1 MRPIQR
7 ILVTMPPF
15 PDSPA
20 LLRGQQLALKL
31 GAALDLLVCDPHA
44 DQREFIER
52 QITHLRHIGV
62 RARGEQAGEE
72 TSHAV
77 LTASLAQES
86 DLVIKQHVAV
96 TRLKQLFTASDDAHL
111 IRELPVPLL
120 LVRNNA
126 PWEEGTVLAAMDVEH
141 HDSAH
146 VALQGNV
153 MDYASS
159 LSELFGAALH
169 VVCAYS
175 PALMPQGGPD
185 VTIDEVVAMHLH
197 DQCQWFQ
204 NVYEL
209 PEHRLHIGEGP
220 AKALIPR
227 IAHQLEAVVTVLG
240 TIARHGL
247 SGVLHG
253 NTAEHVL
260 DHLDGDV
267 LVLKPL
273 TTPVKQTEPT
283 GHRVA

>member
-1 MRPIQR
+1 MRTIQR

-15 PDSPA
+15 SDCPA

-31 GAALDLLVCDPHA
+31 GAALDLLVFDPHS
-44 DQREFIER
+44 DQSEFIER
-52 QITHLRHIGV
+52 QVTSLRHFGV
-62 RARGEQAGEE
+62 RARGEQAGEDS
-72 TSHAV
+72 SHAV
-77 LTASLAQES
+77 LTASRAQES
-86 DLVIKQHVAV
+86 DLVIKQHFSIP
-96 TRLKQLFTASDDAHL
+96 RLKQLFTASDDAHL
-111 IRELPVPLL
+111 IRQLPVPLL
-120 LVRNNA
+120 LVRNSA
-126 PWEEGTVLAAMDVEH
+126 PWEGGTVLAAMDVEH
-141 HDSAH
+141 HDEEH

-153 MDYASS
+153 MDYAAS
-159 LSELFGAALH
+159 LCELLGASLH

-185 VTIDEVVAMHLH
+185 VTIDEVVAAHLH
-197 DQCQWFQ
+197 EQCQWFQ
-204 NVYEL
+204 NEYEL

-240 TIARHGL
+240 TVARHGL
-247 SGVLHG
+247 MGALLG

-267 LVLKPL
+267 LVLKPH
-273 TTPVKQTEPT
+273 TEPEPT